1 MAAKG
6 SKLEQKSGGEGIQL
20 VCGLGLIEEV
30 VAINPTNAEKAKL
43 FGYELDDDR
52 EETEYVTKNDNG
64 KEKLNL
70 DIYYNIQGV
79 EAPRKQRFFLEN
91 EAITFEDDNDDNKVK
106 FKFVNQV
113 GQIATAEDES
123 DLGDWFTEFQ
133 EWDKEEKKFVK
144 IGEKKTFRKCL
155 KGEDTLMRF
164 LREALSINYELP
176 SADLSYNYKKLFTG
190 NVKELLT
197 DLQGDLFRK
206 FVVMTQVTTKDSDDG
221 DVNHYEKLWLPNNNL
236 GVPTLPEEA
245 MKHINNGCKF
255 PTGWMGKKWKKY
267 KETYEKYAPQGF
279 APLEPVRPYD
289 DSEDVSAGTGAK
301 KEPKKAVAGSD
312 SDDDY

>member
-1 MAAKG
+1 MSAKG
-6 SKLEQKSGGEGIQL
+6 SKIEQKVGSGEGVQL
-20 VCGLGLIEEV
+20 VCGLGLVESV

-43 FGYELDDDR
+43 FGYELD
-52 EETEYVTKNDNG
+52 EERDEIEYVSENENSKA
-64 KEKLNL
+64 KLAM
-70 DIYYNIQGV
+70 DVYYRLQGV

-91 EAITFEDDNDDNKVK
+91 EPIEFEDENDGKTK

-133 EWDKEEKKFVK
+133 EWDKEERKFVK

-155 KGEDTLMRF
+155 RGEDTLMRF
-164 LREALSINYELP
+164 MREALALNYELP
-176 SADLSYNYKKLFTG
+176 SADLSYNYKKLFAG
-190 NVKELLT
+190 NTKEFLT

-206 FVVMTQVTTKDSDDG
+206 FVVMTQVTTKEG
-221 DVNHYEKLWLPNNNL
+221 EGGEVNNYEKLWLPNNNF

-245 MKHINNGCKF
+245 MKYINNGCKF
-255 PTGWMGKKWKKY
+255 PTGFMGKRWKKY

-289 DSEDVSAGTGAK
+289 SSEDVSAGTGAK
-301 KEPKKAVAGSD
+301 KEPKKALAETDD
-312 SDDDY
+312 SDY